1 MSGIGPNLNLHRPV
15 LRYTK
20 AATVLSEESG
30 CVSARAE
37 VREMKEQ
44 IENGSW
50 EEALE
55 SLEKI
60 EICDEKVKK
69 EVAFDIREEE
79 FLESLRG
86 YLWST
91 QAPDGGRVDGAEDAV
106 RALQSMADLAEGE
119 DELMLSA
126 RLHDN
131 AK

>member
-1 MSGIGPNLNLHRPV
+1 MRLYYNEIFLRFGIRIISAKKI
-15 LRYTK
+15 TK
-20 AATVLSEESG
+20 VIFFIFFL
-30 CVSARAE
+30 
-37 VREMKEQ
+37 KN
-44 IENGSW
+44 IFHD
-50 EEALE
+50 L
-55 SLEKI
+55 LFI
-60 EICDEKVKK
+60 I
-69 EVAFDIREEE
+69 IR